1 MQWILLQFS
10 VTTIKVVLH
19 VILIELGTLVF
30 QLNHILTMMICNCK
44 FWTCNC
50 IDTYLDYK
58 IIKSNV
64 NNLTHFGLI
73 KEIMCLSKKN
83 PTCNDY
89 WPLCS
94 SLIIWNFPT
103 DFFVYSSFC
112 VFQKLLR
119 DTTKKIKHCL
129 SAKASRVSM
138 QTDKQDGK
146 CLTEC
151 SNKVVLAYE
160 RLQGRGKVWNPEGG
174 GCEYLIFDD

>member
-44 FWTCNC
+44 FWACNC

-94 SLIIWNFPT
+94 SLIIWIFPT
-103 DFFVYSSFC
+103 VFFLSIQAF
-112 VFQKLLR
+112 VFFRSCWETPPKR
-119 DTTKKIKHCL
+119 
-129 SAKASRVSM
+129 
-138 QTDKQDGK
+138 
-146 CLTEC
+146 
-151 SNKVVLAYE
+151 SNIV
-160 RLQGRGKVWNPEGG
+160 
-174 GCEYLIFDD
+174 